1 MTTGVPQGSV
11 LGPLLFLVY
20 INDLHLAASSSKV
33 FLFADDTNIAC
44 NSARFECFQD
54 DVTKISERMNL
65 NKLTINSDKT
75 TLISFDNGSASNLKI
90 EIDNIAYNPQSACKY
105 LGVIV
110 DCKLTFTQHIEKL
123 KIKLGRHCGVVSK

>member
-33 FLFADDTNIAC
+33 FLFADDTNIAFD
-44 NSARFECFQD
+44 SARFECFQE
-54 DVTKISERMNL
+54 DVTKMSEWMNL

-75 TLISFDNGSASNLKI
+75 TLISFDNVVVVVVVVGDSQHSCWASWSRRL
-90 EIDNIAYNPQSACKY
+90 
-105 LGVIV
+105 L
-110 DCKLTFTQHIEKL
+110 
-123 KIKLGRHCGVVSK
+123 

>member
-1 MTTGVPQGSV
+1 
-11 LGPLLFLVY
+11 
-20 INDLHLAASSSKV
+20 
-33 FLFADDTNIAC
+33 
-44 NSARFECFQD
+44 
-54 DVTKISERMNL
+54 MNL

-110 DCKLTFTQHIEKL
+110 D
-123 KIKLGRHCGVVSK
+123 